1 MSNVFLCL
9 IMVAVFIFGF
19 FIAKL
24 YFDRLLDEFRGNN
37 RRFLKKKRGHCVSHS
52 ERFFH

>member
-1 MSNVFLCL
+1 MNNVFLCL
-9 IMVAVFIFGF
+9 IMVAVFIFGY

-37 RRFLKKKRGHCVSHS
+37 RQTFKKKRGCWTFRS